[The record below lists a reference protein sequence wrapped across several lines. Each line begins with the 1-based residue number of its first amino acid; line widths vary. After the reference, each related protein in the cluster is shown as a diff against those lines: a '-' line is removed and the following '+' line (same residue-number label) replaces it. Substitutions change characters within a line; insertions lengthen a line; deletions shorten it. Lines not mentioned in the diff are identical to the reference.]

1 MTNKELN
8 IEGLTINLGEA
19 PAAEAKKK
27 TARAK
32 VAKKT
37 KEVSLDVT
45 EEDWERVLCMKNSAP
60 DLVKL
65 KDVRESWRT
74 GDTLP
79 QAKFSKTEALRMWKR
94 FSIVRREQTLID
106 MVANTPKNYVLIQ
119 DEAALDTMVG
129 LMEKEEI
136 IAVDT
141 ETTGLDLFGVDH
153 LVGLSVTLPVS
164 NLHYYIP
171 TRHDEGKQIPN
182 DVVMNKL
189 RPCFENPAIGKV
201 LFNAKFDTHVLINE
215 GVRLKG
221 LAADAMIIMWLLS
234 EDLLSYRLKDLA
246 TKFLKEPS
254 DTFAELFGKNC
265 QFNTIPLD
273 IALAYAAKDTDLT
286 WRFYQWQLKHLS
298 KDKLKEVHE
307 LYKTVENPLVEVCI
321 NMEQTGFIMDT
332 KFAKEYGD
340 ILKAELAE
348 AEAEL
353 WKFFPKDI
361 NFNSPTQLKKLF
373 YEEWQLPDISKS
385 QSTNAETLK
394 RLNDEVDHDGIKT
407 LLRYRELSKLVGTY
421 VDKLPNNIK
430 NDGRLHGQFKQNGT
444 VTGRFASK
452 EPNLQNIPALARRL
466 FIAPP
471 GQIIFGADYSQI
483 EPRVLAHI
491 SGDEHFREP
500 YNKGI
505 DLYATLAS
513 KVFKK
518 PMEECGDGTKLRK
531 MMKVGLLAVMYGT
544 SMRTLAK
551 QLRIDQKEAEQ
562 FIEDFYVSYPQ
573 VGSWIKSVWEEV
585 KANEFVTTM
594 YGRKR
599 RFPGHRQEAIQYDK
613 LAKEI
618 CERLGVEKVPSNI
631 WDYKREL
638 PYKIKR
644 AFQDV
649 KGKVE
654 RVRRM
659 AVNAIIQGS
668 AADIMKLA
676 LIRLDKAAAALGY
689 AMLATVHDEA
699 LLYVDENITVEQVE
713 LLEVA
718 MTGACTLD
726 IPVKVDAMFTYRWGE
741 NELNKRE
748 WFERDIKNI

>member
-1 MTNKELN
+1 MSKVQTS
-8 IEGLTINLGEA
+8 IENLKINLGEA
-19 PAAEAKKK
+19 PAAAAEKK
-27 TARAK
+27 TTRAK
-32 VAKKT
+32 QAKEI
-37 KEVSLDVT
+37 KETSLNVT
-45 EEDWERVLCMKNSAP
+45 EADWERVLLMKNSNP
-60 DLVKL
+60 DMVKIR
-65 KDVRESWRT
+65 DVRESWRS

-94 FSIVRREQTLID
+94 FSIERREQTLID
-106 MVANTPKNYVLIQ
+106 MVANTPKNYTLIQ
-119 DEAALDTMVG
+119 DEAALDTMVE
-129 LMEKEEI
+129 LMEKEPI
-136 IAVDT
+136 ISVDT
-141 ETTGLDLFGVDH
+141 ETTGLDLFGIDH
-153 LVGLSVTLPVS
+153 LVGLSVTLPVAD
-164 NLHYYIP
+164 LHYYIP

-215 GVRLKG
+215 GVRLNG

-265 QFNTIPLD
+265 KFNTIPLD

-286 WRFYQWQLKHLS
+286 WRFYQWQLSHLS
-298 KDKLKEVHE
+298 KDKLKEVHT

-321 NMEQTGFIMDT
+321 NMEQTGFIVDT

-353 WKFFPKDI
+353 WNYFPKDI
-361 NFNSPTQLKKLF
+361 NFNSPTQLKKIF
-373 YEEWQLPDISKS
+373 YEDWQLPDISKK
-385 QSTNAETLK
+385 QSTDADTLK
-394 RLNDEVDHDGIKT
+394 RLNDEVEHDGIKT
-407 LLRYRELSKLVGTY
+407 LLRYRELTKLVGTY

-430 NDGRLHGQFKQNGT
+430 EDGRLHGGFKQNGT
-444 VTGRFASK
+444 VTGRFASNN
-452 EPNLQNIPALARRL
+452 PNLQNIPTLARRL

-505 DLYATLAS
+505 DLYATLAA

-518 PMEECGDGTKLRK
+518 PIEECGDGTKLRK

-544 SMRTLAK
+544 TMRTLAK
-551 QLRIDQKEAEQ
+551 QLRISVEEAEQ
-562 FIEDFYVSYPQ
+562 FIEDFYISYPQ
-573 VGSWIKSVWEEV
+573 VGLWIKSVWEQV
-585 KANEFVTTM
+585 KRDEFVTTM

-599 RFPGHRQEAIQYDK
+599 RFPGHGQQAIQYDK

-618 CERLGVEKVPSNI
+618 CERLGVEKLPSNI
-631 WDYKREL
+631 WAFKKEL
-638 PYKIKR
+638 PYKLKR

-668 AADIMKLA
+668 AADVMKLA
-676 LIRLDKAAAALGY
+676 LIRLDAAATTLGY

-699 LLYVDENITVEQVE
+699 LLYVDENITVEEVDF
-713 LLEVA
+713 LEEA

-741 NELNKRE
+741 NELNKKE
-748 WFERDIKNI
+748 WFSRDKK